1 MNNLTLSIT
10 TIGDLLLRNRITQS
24 SNGKTIDNVRLS
36 VPVYQR
42 PYKWTAR
49 NAMQLLDD
57 VVEAM
62 NSNKEN
68 LELVR

>member
-24 SNGKTIDNVRLS
+24 SNGKTVDNVRLS